1 MAAGVPAAHTGG
13 FMTQPFK
20 DAVGICKAI
29 MRNGFDAYVINAR
42 LQEKALDH
50 QEMELDICTELS
62 LKDLQK
68 LFPNAEASASEA
80 AFARL
85 KQGEI
90 VFRFYP
96 ADIEDG
102 SHPEECVARVTP
114 RLLKKLTDTGELPMH
129 LACPYLPR
137 PEDAYEGFADLETGE
152 IRLLGFPDQ
161 SIKQDYLL
169 AVRALRFSANYH
181 LPIEANTWMAI
192 LRSAQRV
199 LDYVS
204 MADVMD
210 EWRKVEA
217 ENMADFVNL
226 LYESMILHGLIPEI
240 ATMARIRQKKN
251 EREEETVFDHTLEVM
266 RHYPQELPYDWY
278 GTMACLFHD
287 VGKLHTAEYF
297 EDRWTF
303 YQHHRVGAKVTRK
316 ILSRLGFPPEEVDLI
331 CLLVRHH
338 MRFHFMLTDRGI
350 RRFKALDEY
359 PRLIEMVRADI
370 KARGGSYKEFNHN
383 LKMLEERSETPEEM
397 LEPLLN
403 GAVIMQIT
411 GLNPGPAVGLIRQNL
426 LKAQIAGDVT
436 CEEEAVAFVKK
447 YYKKEKLG

>member
-1 MAAGVPAAHTGG
+1 
-13 FMTQPFK
+13 MTQPFK
-20 DAVGICKAI
+20 DAAGLCKAI

-42 LQEKALDH
+42 LQEKALDG
-50 QEMELDICTELS
+50 QAVELDICTELT

-68 LFPNAEASASEA
+68 IFPNAVADSEESS
-80 AFARL
+80 FAML
-85 KQGEI
+85 KQGEV

-96 ADIEDG
+96 TDIEDG

-114 RLLKKLTDTGELPMH
+114 RLLKKLAETGELPLH

-137 PEDAYEGFADLETGE
+137 PADADEGFADFDSGE
-152 IRLLGFPDQ
+152 VRLLGFPDQ
-161 SIKQDYLL
+161 TIKQDYLL

-192 LRSAQRV
+192 LRAARRV

-204 MADVMD
+204 VTDIMD

-226 LYESMILHGLIPEI
+226 LYECMILHGLIPEL
-240 ATMARIRQKKN
+240 AAMARIKQKKN
-251 EREEETVFDHTLEVM
+251 EQEEETVFDHTLEVM

-278 GTMACLFHD
+278 GALACLFHD
-287 VGKLHTAEYF
+287 VGKLHTAEFF

-316 ILSRLGFPPEEVDLI
+316 ILARLGFPPEEIDLI
-331 CLLVRHH
+331 CFLVRHH

-350 RRFKALDEY
+350 RRFRALDEY

-383 LKMLEERSETPEEM
+383 LKMLEERTDTAEEM
-397 LEPLLN
+397 LEPFLN

-411 GLNPGPAVGLIRQNL
+411 GLKPGPTVGLIRDNL
-426 LKAQIAGDVT
+426 LKAQISGDVT
-436 CEEEAVAFVKK
+436 SEEEAVAFVKR